1 MANEL
6 ATAARGIKATGKLT
20 DKDISFLSLVHRV
33 DIESDVMKGNKKT
46 VTFTMNGSGS
56 GGEVKFANLKEF
68 KSYVKAWEQASALCG
83 ASEEKFAVLLLLKR
97 ALKKWCD
104 SFIVQSEL
112 TSSKA
117 SARKKEQTVKFRFK
131 GTSGA
136 LITMPVTAVA
146 SYVKVLKKVLADY
159 SKL

>member
-20 DKDISFLSLVHRV
+20 DKDINFLSLVHRV
-33 DIESDVMKGNKKT
+33 DIESDVMKGSKKA
-46 VTFTMNGSGS
+46 VTFTMNGSG
-56 GGEVKFANLKEF
+56 GEVRFANLREF

-83 ASEEKFAVLLLLKR
+83 ASEGKLAILLLLRR
-97 ALKKWCD
+97 ALKRWCD

-117 SARKKEQTVKFRFK
+117 SARKKEQTVKFRFR
-131 GTSGA
+131 GTGGA

-146 SYVKVLKKVLADY
+146 SYVKVLKKVLASY

>member
-20 DKDISFLSLVHRV
+20 DKDINFLSLVHRV
-33 DIESDVMKGNKKT
+33 DIESDVMKSSKKS
-46 VTFTMNGSGS
+46 VIFTMNGSGS
-56 GGEVKFANLKEF
+56 GGEVRFANLREF
-68 KSYVKAWEQASALCG
+68 KSYVKAWEQASVLCG
-83 ASEEKFAVLLLLKR
+83 ASEGKLAILLLLRR
-97 ALKKWCD
+97 ALRRWCE

-131 GTSGA
+131 GASGA
-136 LITMPVTAVA
+136 LITMPASAVA

>member
-1 MANEL
+1 MADKL
-6 ATAARGIKATGKLT
+6 ATVARGIKATGKLT
-20 DKDISFLSLVHRV
+20 DKDVSFLSLVHRV
-33 DIESDVMKGNKKT
+33 GIESDVMKGNKKT
-46 VTFTMNGSGS
+46 VTFTMNGS

-83 ASEEKFAVLLLLKR
+83 ASEEKFAILLLLKR
-97 ALKKWCD
+97 ALKRWCD

-117 SARKKEQTVKFRFK
+117 SARKKDQTVKFRFK

-146 SYVKVLKKVLADY
+146 SYVKVLKKVLASY

>member
-20 DKDISFLSLVHRV
+20 DKDVNFLSLVHRV
-33 DIESDVMKGNKKT
+33 DIESDVMKGNKKA
-46 VTFTMNGSGS
+46 VIFTMNGSG
-56 GGEVKFANLKEF
+56 GEVRFANLREF
-68 KSYVKAWEQASALCG
+68 KSYVKAWEQASVLCG
-83 ASEEKFAVLLLLKR
+83 ASEGKLAILLLLRR
-97 ALKKWCD
+97 ALRRWCE

-131 GTSGA
+131 GASGA
-136 LITMPVTAVA
+136 LITMPASAVA

>member
-20 DKDISFLSLVHRV
+20 DKDVNFLSLVHRV
-33 DIESDVMKGNKKT
+33 DIESDVMKGNKKA
-46 VTFTMNGSGS
+46 VIFTMNGSG
-56 GGEVKFANLKEF
+56 GEVRFANLREF
-68 KSYVKAWEQASALCG
+68 KSYVKAWEQASVLCG
-83 ASEEKFAVLLLLKR
+83 ASEGKR
-97 ALKKWCD
+97 RWCD

-117 SARKKEQTVKFRFK
+117 SARKKEQTVKFRFR
-131 GTSGA
+131 GTGGA
-136 LITMPVTAVA
+136 LITMPVSAVA

>member
-1 MANEL
+1 MADKL

-20 DKDISFLSLVHRV
+20 DKDINFLSLVHRV
-33 DIESDVMKGNKKT
+33 NIESDVMKSSKKT

-56 GGEVKFANLKEF
+56 SGEVQFANLKEF
-68 KSYVKAWEQASALCG
+68 KSYVKAWEQASALCD
-83 ASEEKFAVLLLLKR
+83 ASGEKFAILLLLKR
-97 ALKKWCD
+97 ALKRWCD

-117 SARKKEQTVKFRFK
+117 SARKQGQTVKFRFK

-136 LITMPVTAVA
+136 LITMPVSAVA
-146 SYVKVLKKVLADY
+146 SYVKVLKKVLASY